1 MRWGGGKG
9 WICPP
14 QYVITYCF
22 SVLWKTSDY
31 EVFQRPAKH
40 CEWATRL
47 SHQVCNS
54 PEAILAEKYHL
65 LGFPSQV
72 SGVQPPSRPTG
83 LRVAMCSVQ
92 THKIKEIKVQAH
104 LGLPQFH
111 AFSISFGLKNKSFSS
126 DLSLWYW
133 VKKIAKWFDKKVIL
147 CWNQCYYI
155 YISPCSP
162 IPSTLFEKKTHP
174 KSSTGRKWPMKFL
187 KYIKKLMTD
196 KGKSCRAFIKP
207 PKFNLFLFLTFRLF
221 TVQSLRL
228 KEKSSIVE
236 IQIPPKSWEFWE
248 WVCQRQDFPGTWW

>member
-1 MRWGGGKG
+1 MG
-9 WICPP
+9 WRQRMDLPTT
-14 QYVITYCF
+14 VITYCF
-22 SVLWKTSDY
+22 SVLWKTSDC

-83 LRVAMCSVQ
+83 SRVAMCSVQ
-92 THKIKEIKVQAH
+92 THKIKEIRVQAH

-147 CWNQCYYI
+147 CWNKCYYI
-155 YISPCSP
+155 YTSPCSP
-162 IPSTLFEKKTHP
+162 IPSTLFEKKKKNP
-174 KSSTGRKWPMKFL
+174 KKQHGEKMTNEISEIHQKVDDRQR
-187 KYIKKLMTD
+187 KKLQSIHKTS
-196 KGKSCRAFIKP
+196 KIQSIPFPYLQAFHSTKP
-207 PKFNLFLFLTFRLF
+207 STER
-221 TVQSLRL
+221 
-228 KEKSSIVE
+228 EK
-236 IQIPPKSWEFWE
+236 
-248 WVCQRQDFPGTWW
+248 

>member
-1 MRWGGGKG
+1 MGH
-9 WICPP
+9 
-14 QYVITYCF
+14 
-22 SVLWKTSDY
+22 KT
-31 EVFQRPAKH
+31 
-40 CEWATRL
+40 L

-54 PEAILAEKYHL
+54 PEGILAEKYHL

-83 LRVAMCSVQ
+83 SRVAMCSVQ
-92 THKIKEIKVQAH
+92 THKIKEIRVQAH

-147 CWNQCYYI
+147 CWNKCYYI
-155 YISPCSP
+155 YASPCSP
-162 IPSTLFEKKTHP
+162 IPSTLFEKSTQKAARRENDQWNFWNTS
-174 KSSTGRKWPMKFL
+174 KSWWQTKEKVAEHSYNL
-187 KYIKKLMTD
+187 QN
-196 KGKSCRAFIKP
+196 S
-207 PKFNLFLFLTFRLF
+207 NLFLFLTFRLF